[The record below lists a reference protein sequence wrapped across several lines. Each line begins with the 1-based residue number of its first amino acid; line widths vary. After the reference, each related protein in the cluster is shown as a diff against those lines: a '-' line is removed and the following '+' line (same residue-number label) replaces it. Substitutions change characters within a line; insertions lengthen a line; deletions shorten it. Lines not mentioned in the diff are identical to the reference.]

1 MERSQR
7 DGGGAADAGNISGPA
22 AGSTEGNVDVG
33 DAAFGPPLSRT
44 AVTGQLMQVIDQP
57 TGLGLACTPLDNAN
71 RLAVRGNIALVDRG
85 ACTFPEKARN
95 VQAASAIG
103 MAVADNAPGAL
114 TGLGGADDTIVIPA
128 VRITQQAGVNLKAAL
143 MRRSRT
149 KSGVVASLTVNPER
163 LAGTD
168 AARRIRMHTP
178 AEFAPG
184 SSVSHYTTDAKPNLL
199 MEPAINADLTHQ
211 VTLPSD
217 LTYPLLRDIGW

>member
-1 MERSQR
+1 MVSER
-7 DGGGAADAGNISGPA
+7 AGVQ
-22 AGSTEGNVDVG
+22 AG
-33 DAAFGPPLSRT
+33 RHR
-44 AVTGQLMQVIDQP
+44 
-57 TGLGLACTPLDNAN
+57 LACTPLNNAN

-163 LAGTD
+163 LAGTG

-178 AEFAPG
+178 TEFAPG
-184 SSVSHYTTDAKPNLL
+184 SSVSHYTSDAKPDQL
-199 MEPAINADLTHQ
+199 MEPAISADLTHQ
-211 VTLPSD
+211 VTLPSE
-217 LTYPLLRDIGW
+217 LTCPLLRDLGWQGEKRCKNKKGRTLWRPALFIGASLLRLSAVTAAVR